1 MLDIQPDEYFFTI
14 EKGAGF
20 TVQTH
25 DSQTFP
31 FMFENIF
38 TVGPGLLNYI
48 FINKEVTKLLKEPYN
63 NVTCLD
69 EDKLITKASKMGY
82 DEKYSQEKCLSDC
95 FTTNAI
101 DCTHCSSYNTG
112 NVPCSLYE
120 TIQCSKDSYRSL
132 LQADEELPCEC
143 LPKCE
148 SITYSYQL
156 SSTSFPSLVS
166 IDMAKRLNWSVT
178 DPVEMKAR
186 YTMLTIFYESL
197 SYTMIEQFA
206 AVDFIQLLAN
216 FGGQMGLYLGASLLT
231 LLEFCDFAII
241 TFIQKIRSKLAK
253 KDTTRVEPFG

>member
-1 MLDIQPDEYFFTI
+1 MLDIQPEEYFFTI

-25 DSQTFP
+25 DTQAFP
-31 FMFENIF
+31 FIFENIF

-48 FINKEVTKLLKEPYN
+48 FIKKEVTKLLKEPYN

-69 EDKLITKASKMGY
+69 ELELNTKASEIGY
-82 DEKYSQEKCLSDC
+82 DGKYSQEECLADC
-95 FTTNAI
+95 FTANSI
-101 DCTHCSSYNTG
+101 DCTHCSSYSNV

-120 TIQCSKDSYRSL
+120 TFQCSKDLYRSL
-132 LQADEELPCEC
+132 LQDDEELPCEC

-148 SITYSYQL
+148 YIGYSYQL

-166 IDMAKRLNWSVT
+166 IEMAKRLNWSVT

-186 YTMLTIFYESL
+186 YTMLTIFYDSL
-197 SYTMIEQFA
+197 SYTLIEQFP

-231 LLEFCDFAII
+231 LLEFFDFAIV
-241 TFIQKIRSKLAK
+241 TFIRKIRSKLTK
-253 KDTTRVEPFG
+253 KDITRVEPFC